1 MQHVKYILFFLVS
14 AVSLTNCGSEEE
26 PLFILQ
32 TEADFII
39 QPGLNTFD
47 THYFV
52 IRDVP
57 TRIGN
62 YFSGSI
68 GPSDI
73 GRMLPNRAELNA
85 QFNNIDWA
93 LVAEVSIW
101 MVSQSDPDLRKEVF
115 YNDRIQFNDVNELR
129 LLSSLSEV
137 KDILLEDRVTI
148 EVRLNF
154 RRTTPIEIESRLTM
168 NFVANGPIQ

>member
-1 MQHVKYILFFLVS
+1 MRLIKYTFLFFICSVCLS
-14 AVSLTNCGSEEE
+14 NCGTEEE
-26 PLFILQ
+26 PLFTLQ
-32 TEADFII
+32 TEADFVI

-47 THYFV
+47 THHFI

-62 YFSGSI
+62 YLSGSI
-68 GPSDI
+68 GASDI

-85 QFNNIDWA
+85 QFSNIDWA
-93 LVAEVSIW
+93 MVAEVSIW
-101 MVSQSDPDLRKEVF
+101 AVSQSNPNLRKEVF
-115 YNDRIQFNDVNELR
+115 YNDRIQFNDVEELR

-137 KDILLEDRVTI
+137 RDILLEDRITI

-154 RRTTPIEIESRLTM
+154 RRPTPIEIESRLTM
-168 NFVANGPIQ
+168 NFVANGLSQ